1 MKSQENSLIEYET
14 IGSAPQTV
22 STREGPCR
30 VLFGEF
36 GVASTKPLAGAVT
49 LADFTAEFEADP
61 DIAPRLSDA
70 RRALSAVLDKTCT
83 LRSMR
88 LAAGLSQAKL
98 AAGANT
104 SQAYVARVE
113 SGTLDP
119 GTDMLSRLATAL
131 GTDAVKVFAAVSA
144 QRAQLGT
151 SRVG

>member
-1 MKSQENSLIEYET
+1 MKSQANSQIEYET

-49 LADFTAEFEADP
+49 LADFMAEFEADP
-61 DIAPRLSDA
+61 DMAPRLSEA
-70 RRALSAVLDKTCT
+70 RRALSGVLDEAST
-83 LRSMR
+83 LRSLR
-88 LAAGLSQAKL
+88 LSAGLSQAKL
-98 AAGANT
+98 AALANT

-119 GTDMLSRLATAL
+119 GTDMLSRLAAAL
-131 GTDAVKVFAAVSA
+131 GVDAVKVFAAVST
-144 QRAQLGT
+144 QRAQPGT

>member
-1 MKSQENSLIEYET
+1 MKSQANSLIEYET

-30 VLFGEF
+30 ILFGEF
-36 GVASTKPLAGAVT
+36 GVASTKPIAGAMT
-49 LADFTAEFEADP
+49 LADFMAEFEADP

-70 RRALSAVLDKTCT
+70 RRALSGVLDQTCT
-83 LRSMR
+83 LRGLR

-104 SQAYVARVE
+104 TQAYIARIE
-113 SGTLDP
+113 SGTVDP
-119 GTDMLSRLATAL
+119 GTDMVARLATAL
-131 GTDAVKVFAAVSA
+131 GTDAVRVFAAVSS
-144 QRAQLGT
+144 QRAQHGT